1 MYWLD
6 YCATFSAHPVK
17 WAVFTDDW
25 FVWFFVSF
33 LCVFYAFSAL
43 TLLVGRQEGHPA
55 CKKQSGRVL
64 AWLSVWS
71 EVQTCIWPSWCHCH
85 SLSLA
90 SVKSR
95 LVLPFWYWLTR
106 VVPDKGPLNWC
117 VCVCSMKNKTKL
129 SGWPPGTGSWDLSD
143 SSIVVSA
150 PLSFIRALRTE
161 PPGQGTSRLLRHALC
176 TLSWQSAQQQHS
188 ASLVHT
194 TLITAWQKQGEHAP
208 STTKFHDI
216 YLTICSTSYPCCIT
230 HMICILLGHA
240 TSTDCKDVAYCN
252 VT

>member
-1 MYWLD
+1 MTVLAWEKIQWY
-6 YCATFSAHPVK
+6 
-17 WAVFTDDW
+17 
-25 FVWFFVSF
+25 F
-33 LCVFYAFSAL
+33 LPLEQGAFSAL

-55 CKKQSGRVL
+55 CKKLSSEVL

-194 TLITAWQKQGEHAP
+194 TLITAWQ
-208 STTKFHDI
+208 STKHYKIPWHLPDYLQHFISMLHYPHDLYI
-216 YLTICSTSYPCCIT
+216 IRPRHKHRLQRCG
-230 HMICILLGHA
+230 LLQ
-240 TSTDCKDVAYCN
+240 CN
-252 VT
+252 VK